1 MNISISPLLTMGLCL
16 MFPTAGQGA
25 SITIN
30 DMEKLEPNIQVVV
43 SDFEGG
49 FSVNGTL
56 LETGYTTGSIVVN
69 ETPGQLTFHGSW
81 EDLGASGSG
90 T

>member
-56 LETGYTTGSIVVN
+56 LETGSDILIRSENDLAHFRADWV
-69 ETPGQLTFHGSW
+69 GQTS
-81 EDLGASGSG
+81 
-90 T
+90 